1 MKKTYMQPTVK
12 VCELKPRKIICA
24 SVYGVTGT
32 GTLNTDLSDDDT
44 TDEYLAP
51 SFHGVLD

>member
-51 SFHGVLD
+51 SFHGVFD